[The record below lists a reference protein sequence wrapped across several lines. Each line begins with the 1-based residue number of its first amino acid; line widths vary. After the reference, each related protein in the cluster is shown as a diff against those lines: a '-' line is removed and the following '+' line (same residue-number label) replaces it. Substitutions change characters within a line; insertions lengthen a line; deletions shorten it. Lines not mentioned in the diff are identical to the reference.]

1 MKFQLV
7 NFADLL
13 YRSCGVEEGKLEEG
27 LKKKSKRKNKD
38 LLEAL
43 FQIKSCCFRRS
54 SKNFQTW
61 FQFLSESR
69 KTEAFS
75 FPRKRAKTLVS

>member
-13 YRSCGVEEGKLEEG
+13 PRFHGMRGSRVVEKRIEGKM
-27 LKKKSKRKNKD
+27 KI

-54 SKNFQTW
+54 HKILKRDFNFWVTGGK
-61 FQFLSESR
+61 L
-69 KTEAFS
+69 
-75 FPRKRAKTLVS
+75 